1 MIARRQIKSTERSDL
16 GVKFSRLMHTLHH
29 TIFSRNLLSF
39 YVMLLYV
46 ICVSVCV
53 RAHTCISILCVRAGA
68 SVAALYNG
76 ETMGKLYNRETGN
89 GRSGHTKHAP
99 HQLMQAAPPQELL
112 GRHAV
117 AATVA
122 HLSEL

>member
-1 MIARRQIKSTERSDL
+1 
-16 GVKFSRLMHTLHH
+16 MHTLYH
-29 TIFSRNLLSF
+29 TIFSRNLRSA

-46 ICVSVCV
+46 MCVSVCV
-53 RAHTCISILCVRAGA
+53 CARTCISILCVRAGA

-76 ETMGKLYNRETGN
+76 ETAN
-89 GRSGHTKHAP
+89 GRSGHKKHAL
-99 HQLMQAAPPQELL
+99 HQLMQATPPQELL